1 VRDPD
6 GYYIEFCNC
15 EKLENY
21 LHQKMEEDSK
31 KWNFST
37 TRSVMTV
44 GKKLKVLANDSKN
57 FVNQISNDSIDLEVM

>member
-1 VRDPD
+1 
-6 GYYIEFCNC
+6 
-15 EKLENY
+15 
-21 LHQKMEEDSK
+21 MEEDSK